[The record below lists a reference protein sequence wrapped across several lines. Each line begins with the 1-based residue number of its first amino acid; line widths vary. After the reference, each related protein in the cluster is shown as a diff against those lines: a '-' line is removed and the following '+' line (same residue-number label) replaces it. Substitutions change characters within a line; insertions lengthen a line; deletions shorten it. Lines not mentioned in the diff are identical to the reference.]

1 MLDWLRQLDELLR
14 GDRTRDDLLRHGT
27 IDLRLRR
34 FVPLAI
40 ALGAVYGF
48 FMGWYA
54 LFGMR
59 EGAFQQAAATMI
71 KLPML
76 FLLTL
81 GVTFPSLYVFNALVG
96 CKLSFAATMRLLV
109 GAIVINL
116 AVAASLGPILGF
128 FTVSTTSYPFIVLL
142 NVVLLGI
149 GGMIGLSFLLKTLR
163 ALAEAERRRR
173 VEEGLLATDE
183 EGRKTD
189 RVVQHESPV
198 PPPIFSEVS
207 SYRVPSPSDP
217 PASQPRPPVSPVPPP
232 YTSRRPLRDPGLES
246 ANFIFRVWVIIYA
259 LVGAQMGWVLR
270 PFIGSP
276 DIPFTFFR
284 ERSGH
289 FFAAVWNSARA
300 LMGL

>member
-1 MLDWLRQLDELLR
+1 MLNWLRQLDELLR

-40 ALGAVYGF
+40 ALGAIYGF
-48 FMGWYA
+48 FMAWYA

-128 FTVSTTSYPFIVLL
+128 FTVSTTSYPFMVLL

-163 ALAEAERRRR
+163 ALAETERRRR
-173 VEEGLLATDE
+173 VEEGLLATDQDDRKAE
-183 EGRKTD
+183 SPGR
-189 RVVQHESPV
+189 HESPV
-198 PPPIFSEVS
+198 PPPIFSEHS

-217 PASQPRPPVSPVPPP
+217 PTGQTRPPFSPVPPQH
-232 YTSRRPLRDPGLES
+232 SRRPLRDPGLES
-246 ANFIFRVWVIIYA
+246 ANFIFRIWVIIYA